1 MSSPDYAIT
10 PTLFAA
16 APPATFIAAT
26 GTAAKIVVD
35 QTAPAVAG
43 AVPTYGGSAANPLLG
58 SSNTPQLYGGCT
70 VIDLVA
76 SSTDAAKDVQLYV
89 GTVATTQS
97 AGATGN
103 LTTTTSTIV
112 RASGSFITDGWA
124 PGDLVMTFS
133 PFGAAAN
140 AAVDGILGVVT
151 GVAALTLTV
160 NGTPFAALT
169 LAAGTRVVRV
179 RPHFKQTV
187 AATAGTAN
195 NVPSQGLLGQINDGS
210 AVRTELKL
218 GANNVLIA
226 ALAAAASALP
236 AYVSVGAVVALY

>member
-10 PTLFAA
+10 PALFKS

-35 QTAPAVAG
+35 QMPEAAATATAPL
-43 AVPTYGGSAANPLLG
+43 YFGGG
-58 SSNTPQLYGGCT
+58 T
-70 VIDLVA
+70 VIDLTA
-76 SSTDAAKDVQLYV
+76 SSTDSVAKDVQLYV

-97 AGATGN
+97 VGATGN
-103 LTTTTSTIV
+103 LTTTTGTIV
-112 RASGSFITDGWA
+112 RASGSFIADGWA
-124 PGDLVMTFS
+124 PGDLVMTFA
-133 PFGAAAN
+133 PAGTAAN
-140 AAVDGILGVVT
+140 AAMDGILGVVT
-151 GVAALTLTV
+151 AVTATTLTV
-160 NGTPFAALT
+160 NGTPFAAMT

-179 RPHFKQTV
+179 KPHFRQTV